1 MTTLDQHPS
10 GLDVTVTSWD
20 VDANQRLTTTAL
32 GRYMQESAEVN
43 AASMGAGLE
52 DLAREGQTWV
62 LYGLLI
68 RIARYPRFRDRISIE
83 TWPRELVGRRAM
95 RDFRIRDA
103 AGDIIATATSSWYC
117 LDLATRR
124 PASADRWHNGQWR
137 ADEHA
142 HDRDP
147 DRLAPLEAPDKPV
160 PVPVRWSDLDLIG
173 HVTNTRYQDLVL
185 ESYPEHWLRNH
196 AVAEFELNFLAE
208 GRYPDTLLSRR
219 QADPGTPDTWRHE
232 LARESD
238 GKVICRARVVW
249 R

>member
-103 AGDIIATATSSWYC
+103 AGNVTVETIPLIEQPKGD
-117 LDLATRR
+117 
-124 PASADRWHNGQWR
+124 ADAGPVQ
-137 ADEHA
+137 A
-142 HDRDP
+142 
-147 DRLAPLEAPDKPV
+147 EA
-160 PVPVRWSDLDLIG
+160 G
-173 HVTNTRYQDLVL
+173 
-185 ESYPEHWLRNH
+185 
-196 AVAEFELNFLAE
+196 
-208 GRYPDTLLSRR
+208 
-219 QADPGTPDTWRHE
+219 
-232 LARESD
+232 AR
-238 GKVICRARVVW
+238 G
-249 R
+249 